1 MKFWERFLRNIYKF
15 SAIPRLKELNPK
27 LLEAVLAKSPLMLDD
42 EMVKEINTFI
52 VSHQTAEGGFADR
65 GGKTDLYYTLFGFY
79 ISEAL
84 TVSEVFEPL
93 KNYVKEV
100 VTKNSLSGVHRYCGA
115 ILYTRLFGLDSVTEN
130 LRRQIVIELKN
141 ASYKQPEYSGFLGIL
156 ALYYLQDYIT
166 IRKVVKQYK
175 HSNHSTGTH
184 PCPVVAANAIILSMA
199 NSRSPERVNELRS
212 FHRKNGGFAALK
224 RAPSDDL
231 LSTGVALFALNF
243 LDADVR
249 LIKPDCLNFVD
260 DMYDNGGF
268 RSTYADSITDIEYT
282 FYGLLALGSMS

>member
-1 MKFWERFLRNIYKF
+1 
-15 SAIPRLKELNPK
+15 
-27 LLEAVLAKSPLMLDD
+27 
-42 EMVKEINTFI
+42 
-52 VSHQTAEGGFADR
+52 
-65 GGKTDLYYTLFGFY
+65 
-79 ISEAL
+79 
-84 TVSEVFEPL
+84 
-93 KNYVKEV
+93 
-100 VTKNSLSGVHRYCGA
+100 
-115 ILYTRLFGLDSVTEN
+115 
-130 LRRQIVIELKN
+130 
-141 ASYKQPEYSGFLGIL
+141 
-156 ALYYLQDYIT
+156 
-166 IRKVVKQYK
+166 
-175 HSNHSTGTH
+175 
-184 PCPVVAANAIILSMA
+184 MA